1 MKHLACCIFRLI
13 KEWQVQNW
21 RSDAGLGKM
30 LLRLRTNSVNCSRVG
45 MHFANMKYVAYWLLL
60 MVIIR
65 DHGD

>member
-1 MKHLACCIFRLI
+1 M
-13 KEWQVQNW
+13 QNW

-30 LLRLRTNSVNCSRVG
+30 LLRLRTNSVNCSSVG